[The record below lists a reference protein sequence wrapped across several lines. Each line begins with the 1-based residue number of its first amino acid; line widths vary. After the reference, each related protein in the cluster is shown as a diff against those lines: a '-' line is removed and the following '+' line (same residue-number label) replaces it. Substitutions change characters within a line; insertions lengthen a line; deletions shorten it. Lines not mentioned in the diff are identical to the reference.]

1 MDGGV
6 GGNVNNAESEA
17 VESPEEE
24 AAAITPPQDLAHT
37 EEDKEASLHLKPT
50 YALGFRSCGRTV
62 IDFASEGMV
71 IYPVAHHLAIY
82 NLETRAMEFFHHVR
96 HTRCMQSFQLSPNR
110 ELLVVAEVYQ
120 QSAVSLGQHSAN
132 GAANTSTATLSVSS
146 FPTSP
151 FKGSTGSN
159 VALQTQLRDQEARA
173 LAIYKLGT
181 KTRVRNIPLP
191 ANSNVVSCSF
201 SADNK
206 FLAVLEDAPAHTVTY
221 WKVSNSKLVASCKCP
236 SRGSRI
242 HISPTNAN
250 FISVSGPTT
259 LKYWVWTNNDFKIS
273 NFLPQLK
280 DQEHFVDH
288 TWLKEHMIALSER
301 GLVLCF
307 RITLD
312 GCSADLVHS
321 SRCHQPSHVR
331 MECVT
336 AHGKGF
342 VLGGS
347 AGFFSIYEAS
357 DDPKDPFPFVRS
369 VSVGDIAFDC
379 IAVSPNSETIV
390 ACSKSRELVTFSMS
404 AIDTEQE
411 DKIEYRDFIRH
422 GHQVGPVL
430 QVDVCVQRPIV
441 VTCGTDKTI
450 RVWNF
455 ELNHYELLHHCPE
468 EPTTVAVHPS
478 GFQLVVAFKERV
490 RIYQLLQESLRQVK
504 ELAIKACRFVR
515 YAHGGH
521 LFACASGLTVTT
533 FRAYT
538 LEAVH
543 TFSGHIGAVRCLSWS
558 RDDTYLFSA
567 AHDGAVYR
575 WDISTGSRSEEMQHV
590 VKQCQYAAFAV
601 DRHDPSIVVAS
612 GSDGKI
618 REITAGEETKSFDLP
633 AGTAITSMALMKD
646 CKRLFV
652 GTKAGSILIYPWP
665 LSNKGVAEYF
675 VHAEGILHL
684 RMTEDNEQLITCAED
699 GSVGIFKILNGG
711 LQHQT
716 HADSSGPAHS
726 GTATSRTG
734 IPTARPMSSS
744 APPERRKVG
753 AVYTDAVLVARDDL
767 EERRAEALEWQQR
780 HDQVKAD
787 VEFALHRKENE
798 WINRLHVLKEESEH
812 LVVQE
817 RVRYEELEA
826 RHQLTTRKHTEE
838 LTQLEAHHVKMTQEL
853 ENQYERK
860 LAQEVV
866 RHDALSE
873 SLEQTR
879 QRCEALVE
887 AQDSQNRGTLHA
899 ERKGAY
905 ARAKEQNEI
914 IKRLHEDLK
923 YNHVK
928 FEEVLHQ
935 EETDYE
941 QEMQKMRA
949 EFAAQLENERQNT
962 AVKQGQVSAA
972 NTKLESLRKKMQEL
986 KASSH
991 ARDVLLSTE
1000 RAKLARLEATL
1011 ANYERHFEVCRSS
1024 SHEKERAIT
1033 GLKSDNRVL
1042 ENFRSVLS
1050 HRIDGLE
1057 TEQAPMQEH
1066 LRSLESK
1073 ISEMQNELADEFRA
1087 KAEAQQEMENKD
1099 AKIRTLSHEVK
1110 ALRQSSLKKEYAVG
1124 GMTREFTRLAQLTN
1138 YKDLESAVK
1147 DAYKVY
1153 VMGETLH
1160 KKPPRAIL
1168 TSNSPATSTAAPSS
1182 PGGGGFYPL
1191 PKNVAILHTKAKSG
1205 HQKQQQS
1212 PVVDTPTSVVSVVSD
1227 EALGYDCKQSVDE
1240 SVKQMEYMSRTIQTL
1255 RTALDHAKTQADRV
1269 RRDSV
1274 AEGSMLIDECNRLR
1288 KENKLLQVQIRDLK
1302 RALYVGGGAG
1312 SNSDSERMFG
1322 LDSSRSLLSP
1332 SQLSRSS
1339 PQLRP
1344 ASPSQ
1349 TPQLDLTLD
1358 VSAASVA
1365 GSGPLSLA
1373 PLHAGRATPSK
1384 QQRRQRTPS
1393 AIPSPSRNNST
1404 VLPFARVERGRH
1416 NAARADELAS
1426 VVEKQKRDIQ
1436 RLQTQ
1441 VQLLLSGEADAPLIH
1456 HYNGSAR
1463 VIPLSPSSSSQSLA
1477 PPDASQGGA
1486 TAVSRI
1492 GTLRPLAPA
1501 QMPTPLQSSFVLA
1514 APAFETGTAGINP
1527 PLKLGS
1533 EVEPMEQ

>member
-1 MDGGV
+1 MDDK
-6 GGNVNNAESEA
+6 VNNA
-17 VESPEEE
+17 VNKGEE
-24 AAAITPPQDLAHT
+24 ADLALFTNT
-37 EEDKEASLHLKPT
+37 EEDKETSLHFKPT

-62 IDFASEGMV
+62 VDFASECMV
-71 IYPVAHHLAIY
+71 IYPVAHHLVIY
-82 NLETRAMEFFHHVR
+82 NLETRVMEFFHHIR
-96 HTRCMQSFQLSPNR
+96 HVNCIQSFQLSPNR
-110 ELLVVAEVYQ
+110 ELLAVAEVHQ
-120 QSAVSLGQHSAN
+120 QGMGQIAAC
-132 GAANTSTATLSVSS
+132 GAASTTTATPLSISS
-146 FPTSP
+146 FATSP
-151 FKGSTGSN
+151 LKGSN
-159 VALQTQLRDQEARA
+159 VALQTLLRDQETHA

-181 KTRVRNIPLP
+181 KTRVRSIPLP

-221 WKVSNSKLVASCKCP
+221 WKVSNSKLLASCKCP

-250 FISVSGPTT
+250 FISVSGPAT

-301 GLVLCF
+301 GLLLCF
-307 RITLD
+307 RIALD
-312 GCSADLVHS
+312 GCNADLVHS
-321 SRCHQPSHVR
+321 CRCHQPSHVR

-336 AHGKGF
+336 THGKGF

-347 AGFFSIYEAS
+347 AGFFSIFEAS

-404 AIDTEQE
+404 AIDTGQE
-411 DKIEYRDFIRH
+411 DRIEYCELIRH
-422 GHQVGPVL
+422 GHQIGPVL

-441 VTCGTDKTI
+441 VTCGTDKTV

-455 ELNHYELLHHCPE
+455 ELNHYELLSQCPE

-490 RIYQLLQESLRQVK
+490 RIYQLLQENLRQVK
-504 ELAIKACRFVR
+504 ELATKACRFVR

-521 LFACASGLTVTT
+521 LFACAAGLTVTT
-533 FRAYT
+533 FRTYT
-538 LEAVH
+538 FEAVH

-558 RDDTYLFSA
+558 RDDIYLFSA
-567 AHDGAVYR
+567 AHDGAIYR
-575 WDISTGSRSEEMQHV
+575 WDISTGLRSEEMQHV
-590 VKQCQYAAFAV
+590 VKHCQYAAFVV
-601 DRHDPSIVVAS
+601 DRNDPSIVVAS

-633 AGTAITSMALMKD
+633 AGTIIASMALMKD

-665 LSNKGVAEYF
+665 LNNKGVAEYF
-675 VHAEGILHL
+675 AHAEGILHL
-684 RMTEDNEQLITCAED
+684 RVTEDNEQLITCAED

-711 LQHQT
+711 LQYQEHDNT
-716 HADSSGPAHS
+716 SG
-726 GTATSRTG
+726 TSRTG
-734 IPTARPMSSS
+734 ISTARPMSSS
-744 APPERRKVG
+744 ASTERRKAG
-753 AVYTDAVLVARDDL
+753 EAYTDAVLVARDDL
-767 EERRAEALEWQQR
+767 EEQRAEVLEWQQR

-826 RHQLTTRKHTEE
+826 RHQLATRKHTEE

-860 LAQEVV
+860 LAQEVA
-866 RHDALSE
+866 RYDALSE
-873 SLEQTR
+873 TLEQTR
-879 QRCEALVE
+879 QRCEALME
-887 AQDSQNRGTLHA
+887 SQDSQNRGTLHA
-899 ERKGAY
+899 ERKAAY
-905 ARAKEQNEI
+905 TRAKEQSEI

-941 QEMQKMRA
+941 QEMQKMRV
-949 EFAAQLENERQNT
+949 EFAAQLESERQNT
-962 AVKQGQVSAA
+962 AVKQGHVSAA

-1024 SHEKERAIT
+1024 SHDKEKTIN
-1033 GLKSDNRVL
+1033 GLKSENRVL

-1050 HRIDGLE
+1050 YRIDGLE
-1057 TEQAPMQEH
+1057 TDQVPMQDH
-1066 LRSLESK
+1066 LRLLESK
-1073 ISEMQNELADEFRA
+1073 ISEMQNELADEYRA
-1087 KAEAQQEMENKD
+1087 KAEAQQEMETKD
-1099 AKIRTLSHEVK
+1099 AKIRTLLHEVK
-1110 ALRQSSLKKEYAVG
+1110 TLRQNSLKKEYSVG
-1124 GMTREFTRLAQLTN
+1124 EMTREFTRLAQLTN

-1147 DAYKVY
+1147 DAYKIY
-1153 VMGETLH
+1153 VMGETLQ
-1160 KKPPRAIL
+1160 KNPPRAIL
-1168 TSNSPATSTAAPSS
+1168 STTSASTSTTVPSS
-1182 PGGGGFYPL
+1182 PGGGGFYSPAKTSTTL
-1191 PKNVAILHTKAKSG
+1191 NAKSANVP
-1205 HQKQQQS
+1205 QRQQHS
-1212 PVVDTPTSVVSVVSD
+1212 PVTVTPSSVMSVVSD

-1255 RTALDHAKTQADRV
+1255 RTALDHAKTQTDRV

-1274 AEGSMLIDECNRLR
+1274 AEGSMLIEECNRLR

-1302 RALYVGGGAG
+1302 RALFVASG
-1312 SNSDSERMFG
+1312 SSNNSDGERMSG
-1322 LDSSRSLLSP
+1322 
-1332 SQLSRSS
+1332 QLSRSS
-1339 PQLRP
+1339 PQLRS
-1344 ASPSQ
+1344 ASSSQ
-1349 TPQLDLTLD
+1349 TPQIDLTLD
-1358 VSAASVA
+1358 VTA
-1365 GSGPLSLA
+1365 GGGPVSLA
-1373 PLHAGRATPSK
+1373 PLHTGRTTPSK

-1393 AIPSPSRNNST
+1393 SSPSPSPNNST
-1404 VLPFARVERGRH
+1404 LLPFGRVERGRH
-1416 NAARADELAS
+1416 NAARADELAF

-1441 VQLLLSGEADAPLIH
+1441 VQLLLSGAADAPLVH

-1463 VIPLSPSSSSQSLA
+1463 MIPLSPSSSSQSLTLLDPSKDKA
-1477 PPDASQGGA
+1477 M
-1486 TAVSRI
+1486 AVSRI
-1492 GTLRPLAPA
+1492 GTLRPLTPS
-1501 QMPTPLQSSFVLA
+1501 QTPTPLQSSFVLV
-1514 APAFETGTAGINP
+1514 PPDFDTSTSSTP
-1527 PLKLGS
+1527 PLKRS
-1533 EVEPMEQ
+1533 VEAEPTQQQEETHGI

>member
-1 MDGGV
+1 MDGKV
-6 GGNVNNAESEA
+6 YNVVNKG
-17 VESPEEE
+17 EECPGE
-24 AAAITPPQDLAHT
+24 ELTLNTNT

-62 IDFASEGMV
+62 VDFASEGMI
-71 IYPVAHHLAIY
+71 IYPVAHHLVIY
-82 NLETRAMEFFHHVR
+82 NLETRAMEFFHHIR
-96 HTRCMQSFQLSPNR
+96 HVKSIQSFQFSPNR
-110 ELLVVAEVYQ
+110 ELLAVAEVYQ
-120 QSAVSLGQHSAN
+120 QSMGQLAAF
-132 GAANTSTATLSVSS
+132 GAASTTTATPLSVSS
-146 FPTSP
+146 FATSP
-151 FKGSTGSN
+151 LKGSN
-159 VALQTQLRDQEARA
+159 VALQTLLRDQETHA

-181 KTRVRNIPLP
+181 KARVRSIPLP
-191 ANSNVVSCSF
+191 TNSNVVSCSF

-206 FLAVLEDAPAHTVTY
+206 FLAVLEDSPAHTVTY
-221 WKVSNSKLVASCKCP
+221 WKVSNSKLLASCKCP

-250 FISVSGPTT
+250 FISVSGPAT

-301 GLVLCF
+301 GLLLCF
-307 RITLD
+307 RIALD
-312 GCSADLVHS
+312 GCNADLVHS

-347 AGFFSIYEAS
+347 AGFFSIFEAS
-357 DDPKDPFPFVRS
+357 DDPKDPFPLVRS

-411 DKIEYRDFIRH
+411 DRIEFRELIRH
-422 GHQVGPVL
+422 GHQIGPVL

-441 VTCGTDKTI
+441 VTCGTDKTV

-455 ELNHYELLHHCPE
+455 ELNHYDLLSHCPE
-468 EPTTVAVHPS
+468 EPTTIAVHPS

-490 RIYQLLQESLRQVK
+490 RIFQLLQENLRQVK
-504 ELAIKACRFVR
+504 ELATKACRFVR

-533 FRAYT
+533 FRTYT
-538 LEAVH
+538 FEAVH

-558 RDDTYLFSA
+558 RDDIYLFSA
-567 AHDGAVYR
+567 AHDGAIYR
-575 WDISTGSRSEEMQHV
+575 WDISTGLRSEEMQHV
-590 VKQCQYAAFAV
+590 VKHCQYAAFVV
-601 DRHDPSIVVAS
+601 DRNDPSIVVAS

-618 REITAGEETKSFDLP
+618 REIIAGEETKSFDLS
-633 AGTAITSMALMKD
+633 AGTVITSMALMKD

-652 GTKAGSILIYPWP
+652 GTKAGSLLIYPWP

-675 VHAEGILHL
+675 AHAEGILHL
-684 RMTEDNEQLITCAED
+684 RVTEDNEQLITCAED

-711 LQHQT
+711 LQRQDHEET
-716 HADSSGPAHS
+716 SAV
-726 GTATSRTG
+726 TSRTG
-734 IPTARPMSSS
+734 ITTARPMSSS
-744 APPERRKVG
+744 ATTERRKTG
-753 AVYTDAVLVARDDL
+753 EAYTDAVLVARDDL
-767 EERRAEALEWQQR
+767 EERRAEVLEWQQR

-826 RHQLTTRKHTEE
+826 RHQLATRKHTEE

-860 LAQEVV
+860 LAQEVA
-866 RHDALSE
+866 RYDALSE
-873 SLEQTR
+873 TLEQTR
-879 QRCEALVE
+879 QRCEALME

-899 ERKGAY
+899 ERKAAY
-905 ARAKEQNEI
+905 TRAKEQNEV

-941 QEMQKMRA
+941 QEMQKMRV

-1011 ANYERHFEVCRSS
+1011 ANYERHFEVCRNS
-1024 SHEKERAIT
+1024 SHDKEKAIT
-1033 GLKSDNRVL
+1033 GLKSENRVL

-1057 TEQAPMQEH
+1057 TEQVPMQQH
-1066 LRSLESK
+1066 LHSLESK
-1073 ISEMQNELADEFRA
+1073 ISEMQNELADEYRA
-1087 KAEAQQEMENKD
+1087 KAEAQQEMETKD
-1099 AKIRTLSHEVK
+1099 AKIRTLLHEVK
-1110 ALRQSSLKKEYAVG
+1110 TLRQNSLKKEYSVG
-1124 GMTREFTRLAQLTN
+1124 EMTREFTRLAQLTN

-1147 DAYKVY
+1147 DAYKIY

-1160 KKPPRAIL
+1160 KKPPRATL
-1168 TSNSPATSTAAPSS
+1168 STYSAATSTAVPSS
-1182 PGGGGFYPL
+1182 PGGGGFYSP
-1191 PKNVAILHTKAKSG
+1191 AKTSTTMNAKTP
-1205 HQKQQQS
+1205 QKQQQS
-1212 PVVDTPTSVVSVVSD
+1212 PAAPPFGVMSVVSD

-1240 SVKQMEYMSRTIQTL
+1240 SAKQMEYMSRTIQTL
-1255 RTALDHAKTQADRV
+1255 RTALDHAKAQTDRA

-1274 AEGSMLIDECNRLR
+1274 AEGSILIEECNRLR
-1288 KENKLLQVQIRDLK
+1288 KENKQLQVQIRDLK
-1302 RALYVGGGAG
+1302 RAMYAANG
-1312 SNSDSERMFG
+1312 SYNNNDGER
-1322 LDSSRSLLSP
+1322 LSG
-1332 SQLSRSS
+1332 QLSRSS

-1349 TPQLDLTLD
+1349 APHLDLTLD
-1358 VSAASVA
+1358 VTV
-1365 GSGPLSLA
+1365 GSGPVSLA
-1373 PLHAGRATPSK
+1373 PLQTGRATPSK
-1384 QQRRQRTPS
+1384 QQRRQRTPIS
-1393 AIPSPSRNNST
+1393 SPSPKSNNST
-1404 VLPFARVERGRH
+1404 FLPFGRVERGRH
-1416 NAARADELAS
+1416 NAVRADELAS

-1441 VQLLLSGEADAPLIH
+1441 VQLLLSGAADAPLVH
-1456 HYNGSAR
+1456 HYNGVAR
-1463 VIPLSPSSSSQSLA
+1463 IIPLSPSSSLTALDSSK
-1477 PPDASQGGA
+1477 GA
-1486 TAVSRI
+1486 MTVSRI
-1492 GTLRPLAPA
+1492 GSLRPLTPA
-1501 QMPTPLQSSFVLA
+1501 TPAPLQSSFMLV
-1514 APAFETGTAGINP
+1514 P
-1527 PLKLGS
+1527 PDFDTSTPPMKPT
-1533 EVEPMEQ
+1533 EVEQNQQETHGI

>member
-1 MDGGV
+1 MDEAMDAE
-6 GGNVNNAESEA
+6 VNNDDSEVA
-17 VESPEEE
+17 ESPEEDVTP
-24 AAAITPPQDLAHT
+24 IIPPQNVDLYSSA

-62 IDFASEGMV
+62 IDFASEYM
-71 IYPVAHHLAIY
+71 
-82 NLETRAMEFFHHVR
+82 
-96 HTRCMQSFQLSPNR
+96 
-110 ELLVVAEVYQ
+110 
-120 QSAVSLGQHSAN
+120 
-132 GAANTSTATLSVSS
+132 
-146 FPTSP
+146 
-151 FKGSTGSN
+151 
-159 VALQTQLRDQEARA
+159 
-173 LAIYKLGT
+173 
-181 KTRVRNIPLP
+181 
-191 ANSNVVSCSF
+191 
-201 SADNK
+201 
-206 FLAVLEDAPAHTVTY
+206 
-221 WKVSNSKLVASCKCP
+221 
-236 SRGSRI
+236 
-242 HISPTNAN
+242 
-250 FISVSGPTT
+250 
-259 LKYWVWTNNDFKIS
+259 
-273 NFLPQLK
+273 LK
-280 DQEHFVDH
+280 DQEHFADH

-301 GLVLCF
+301 GLLLCF

-312 GCSADLVHS
+312 GCSADLIHS

-357 DDPKDPFPFVRS
+357 DDAKDPFPFVRS

-379 IAVSPNSETIV
+379 ITISPNSETIV
-390 ACSKSRELVTFSMS
+390 ACSKSRELITFPMS

-411 DKIEYRDFIRH
+411 DKIEYREFIRH
-422 GHQVGPVL
+422 GHQLGPVL
-430 QVDVCVQRPIV
+430 QVDVCIQRPIV
-441 VTCGTDKTI
+441 VTCGTDKTV

-455 ELNHYELLHHCPE
+455 ELHHYELLHHCPE

-533 FRAYT
+533 FRTYT
-538 LEAVH
+538 FEAAH

-558 RDDTYLFSA
+558 RDDSYLYSA
-567 AHDGAVYR
+567 GHEGAIYR
-575 WDISTGSRSEEMQHV
+575 WDINTGSRSEEMQHV

-601 DRHDPSIVVAS
+601 DRNDPNVVVAS

-633 AGTAITSMALMKD
+633 TGMVITSMALMKD
-646 CKRLFV
+646 CKRLFA
-652 GTKAGSILIYPWP
+652 GTKAGSILVYPWP
-665 LSNKGVAEYF
+665 LTNKGICEYF
-675 VHAEGILHL
+675 AHAESILHL

-699 GSVGIFKILNGG
+699 GSVGILKILNGG
-711 LQHQT
+711 LIQQ
-716 HADSSGPAHS
+716 AHND
-726 GTATSRTG
+726 TSRTG
-734 IPTARPMSSS
+734 TNTSRTKLSTARPMSSTS
-744 APPERRKVG
+744 PERRKVG
-753 AVYTDAVLVARDDL
+753 VSYTDAVLVARDDL
-767 EERRAEALEWQQR
+767 EERRAEVLEWQQR

-826 RHQLTTRKHTEE
+826 RHQLATRKHTEE

-860 LAQEVV
+860 LAQEVA
-866 RHDALSE
+866 RYDALSE
-873 SLEQTR
+873 MLEQTR

-887 AQDSQNRGTLHA
+887 AQDSQSRGTLHA
-899 ERKGAY
+899 ERKSAY
-905 ARAKEQNEI
+905 TRAKEQNEI

-941 QEMQKMRA
+941 QEMQKMRV

-1000 RAKLARLEATL
+1000 RAKLARLETTL

-1024 SHEKERAIT
+1024 SHEKERAIN
-1033 GLKSDNRVL
+1033 GLKSENRVL

-1057 TEQAPMQEH
+1057 TEQVPMQDH
-1066 LRSLESK
+1066 LHALESK

-1099 AKIRTLSHEVK
+1099 AKIRTLLHEVK
-1110 ALRQSSLKKEYAVG
+1110 TLRQSSLKKEYSVG
-1124 GMTREFTRLAQLTN
+1124 EMTREFSRLAQFTN

-1147 DAYKVY
+1147 DAYKIY

-1168 TSNSPATSTAAPSS
+1168 SGNNTPGNTTTTPSS
-1182 PGGGGFYPL
+1182 PGGGGFYSPA
-1191 PKNVAILHTKAKSG
+1191 KTATTLHTKATSA
-1205 HQKQQQS
+1205 HQKQRVS
-1212 PVVDTPTSVVSVVSD
+1212 TTAATPKSVASVVSD

-1288 KENKLLQVQIRDLK
+1288 KENKLLQIQIRDLK
-1302 RALYVGGGAG
+1302 RSLYIAGGGASSG
-1312 SNSDSERMFG
+1312 DGERGTGF
-1322 LDSSRSLLSP
+1322 DSSRALQLLSP
-1332 SQLSRSS
+1332 PQLSRSS
-1339 PQLRP
+1339 PQLHTRP
-1344 ASPSQ
+1344 SSPSQ
-1349 TPQLDLTLD
+1349 APQLNLTLD
-1358 VSAASVA
+1358 VTSGS
-1365 GSGPLSLA
+1365 SGPVSLA
-1373 PLHAGRATPSK
+1373 PLHTGRATPSK

-1393 AIPSPSRNNST
+1393 SSPSAMRSNSPL
-1404 VLPFARVERGRH
+1404 LPFGRLERGRH
-1416 NAARADELAS
+1416 SAARADELAS
-1426 VVEKQKRDIQ
+1426 VVEKQKRDIL

-1441 VQLLLSGEADAPLIH
+1441 VQLLLSGAADAPLVQ
-1456 HYNGSAR
+1456 HYAGATR
-1463 VIPLSPSSSSQSLA
+1463 MMPLSPSTSSQSLA
-1477 PPDASQGGA
+1477 SLEASRGGMS
-1486 TAVSRI
+1486 VSRI
-1492 GTLRPLAPA
+1492 GTLRPLPTA
-1501 QMPTPLQSSFVLA
+1501 QTSAPLQSSFVLA
-1514 APAFETGTAGINP
+1514 GPDFSPTGDAASDAPHPSVEPETAG
-1527 PLKLGS
+1527 PLKT
-1533 EVEPMEQ
+1533 PAQ

>member
-1 MDGGV
+1 MDGGIDSEF
-6 GGNVNNAESEA
+6 NNAEGEG
-17 VESPEEE
+17 EEDV
-24 AAAITPPQDLAHT
+24 APIIPPQNRTTTT
-37 EEDKEASLHLKPT
+37 EDEKEASLHLRPT
-50 YALGFRSCGRTV
+50 YALGFHACGRTV
-62 IDFASEGMV
+62 IDFASECTV
-71 IYPVAHHLAIY
+71 IYPVAHHLVIY
-82 NLETRAMEFFHHVR
+82 NVETRAMEFFHHVR
-96 HTRCMQSFQLSPNR
+96 HTRYIQSFQLSPNR
-110 ELLVVAEVYQ
+110 ELLAVAEVYQ
-120 QSAVSLGQHSAN
+120 QTADSN
-132 GAANTSTATLSVSS
+132 STATLLSG
-146 FPTSP
+146 TSP
-151 FKGSTGSN
+151 GKGS
-159 VALQTQLRDQEARA
+159 VALQSQFRDQEARA

-221 WKVSNSKLVASCKCP
+221 WKTSNSKLVASCKCP

-242 HISPTNAN
+242 HISPANAN

-259 LKYWVWTNNDFKIS
+259 LKYWMWTNNDFKIS
-273 NFLPQLK
+273 NFLPQIK

-301 GLVLCF
+301 GLMLCF

-331 MECVT
+331 IECVT

-379 IAVSPNSETIV
+379 ITVSPNSETIV

-411 DKIEYRDFIRH
+411 DRIEYREFIRH
-422 GHQVGPVL
+422 GHQVGPVV
-430 QVDVCVQRPIV
+430 QVDVCVQRPVV

-455 ELNHYELLHHCPE
+455 ELNHYELLHQCPE

-490 RIYQLLQESLRQVK
+490 RIYQLLQESLRQLK

-521 LFACASGLTVTT
+521 FFACASGLTVTT
-533 FRAYT
+533 FRPYT

-543 TFSGHIGAVRCLSWS
+543 TFSGHIGAVRCLGWS
-558 RDDTYLFSA
+558 RDDTYLYSA
-567 AHDGAVYR
+567 AHDGAIYR

-590 VKQCQYAAFAV
+590 VKHCQYAAFAV
-601 DRHDPSIVVAS
+601 DRNDPSIVVAS

-633 AGTAITSMALMKD
+633 TGTVLTSMALMKD
-646 CKRLFV
+646 CKRLFA
-652 GTKAGSILIYPWP
+652 GTKAGSVLVYPWP

-675 VHAEGILHL
+675 AHSEGILHL

-699 GSVGIFKILNGG
+699 GSVGIFKILNAG
-711 LQHQT
+711 LQHQEE
-716 HADSSGPAHS
+716 ASGN
-726 GTATSRTG
+726 GMATSRTG
-734 IPTARPMSSS
+734 ISTARPMSSS
-744 APPERRKVG
+744 GASERRKNG

-767 EERRAEALEWQQR
+767 EERRAEVVEWQQR

-853 ENQYERK
+853 ENQYELK
-860 LAQEVV
+860 LAQEVA
-866 RHDALSE
+866 RYDALSE
-873 SLEQTR
+873 MLEQTR

-899 ERKGAY
+899 ERKAAY
-905 ARAKEQNEI
+905 SRAKEQNEI

-941 QEMQKMRA
+941 QEMQKMRV
-949 EFAAQLENERQNT
+949 EFADQLESERQNT

-1011 ANYERHFEVCRSS
+1011 ANYERHFEVCRGS
-1024 SHEKERAIT
+1024 SHEKEKAIT
-1033 GLKSDNRVL
+1033 GLKSENRVL

-1066 LRSLESK
+1066 VRALESK
-1073 ISEMQNELADEFRA
+1073 ISEMQSELAEEFHA
-1087 KAEAQQEMENKD
+1087 KAEAHKEMENKD
-1099 AKIRTLSHEVK
+1099 AKIRTLLHEVK
-1110 ALRQSSLKKEYAVG
+1110 TLRQSSLKKEYSVG
-1124 GMTREFTRLAQLTN
+1124 EMTREFTRLAQLTN

-1153 VMGETLH
+1153 VTGETLH
-1160 KKPPRAIL
+1160 KKPPRTL
-1168 TSNSPATSTAAPSS
+1168 LSSSSPAVSTAVPSS
-1182 PGGGGFYPL
+1182 PGGGGFYSP
-1191 PKNVAILHTKAKSG
+1191 AKSVMTS
-1205 HQKQQQS
+1205 QSKATSAQPKQQQ
-1212 PVVDTPTSVVSVVSD
+1212 PPTNVVSVVSD

-1302 RALYVGGGAG
+1302 RALYVAG
-1312 SNSDSERMFG
+1312 ETDNNRDVERSLA
-1322 LDSSRSLLSP
+1322 LDSS

-1339 PQLRP
+1339 PQLGS
-1344 ASPSQ
+1344 ASPQ
-1349 TPQLDLTLD
+1349 VDLTLD
-1358 VSAASVA
+1358 VTAA
-1365 GSGPLSLA
+1365 GTGPMGLA
-1373 PLHAGRATPSK
+1373 PLHTGRATPTK
-1384 QQRRQRTPS
+1384 QFRRQRTPGS
-1393 AIPSPSRNNST
+1393 SPSSRNNSA
-1404 VLPFARVERGRH
+1404 VPPFGRVERGRH
-1416 NAARADELAS
+1416 NVARADELAS

-1441 VQLLLSGEADAPLIH
+1441 VQLLLSGVADAPLVH
-1456 HYNGSAR
+1456 HYNGTAR
-1463 VIPLSPSSSSQSLA
+1463 MIPLSPSSSSQSLA
-1477 PPDASQGGA
+1477 PLDSSKGGA
-1486 TAVSRI
+1486 MTVSRI
-1492 GTLRPLAPA
+1492 GTLRPLTTA
-1501 QMPTPLQSSFVLA
+1501 QTSTPLQSSFVL
-1514 APAFETGTAGINP
+1514 TMQDGDAGNNSP
-1527 PLKLGS
+1527 PKPS
-1533 EVEPMEQ
+1533 PQAEQI

>member
-1 MDGGV
+1 MDGGIDSDI
-6 GGNVNNAESEA
+6 NNGEG
-17 VESPEEE
+17 EEDV
-24 AAAITPPQDLAHT
+24 APINPQQKLTTNT
-37 EEDKEASLHLKPT
+37 EDDKEASLHIKPT
-50 YALGFRSCGRTV
+50 YALGFHACGRTL
-62 IDFASEGMV
+62 IDFASECTV
-71 IYPVAHHLAIY
+71 IYPVAHHLVIY

-96 HTRCMQSFQLSPNR
+96 HTRYIQSFQLSPNR
-110 ELLVVAEVYQ
+110 ELLAVAEVYQ
-120 QSAVSLGQHSAN
+120 QTADSN
-132 GAANTSTATLSVSS
+132 STVIPLSSN
-146 FPTSP
+146 SP
-151 FKGSTGSN
+151 GKGSGL
-159 VALQTQLRDQEARA
+159 ALHSQFRDQEAHA
-173 LAIYKLGT
+173 LAIYKLST

-221 WKVSNSKLVASCKCP
+221 WKTSNSKLVASCKCP

-242 HISPTNAN
+242 HISPANAN

-259 LKYWVWTNNDFKIS
+259 LKYWVWTNNDLKNS
-273 NFLPQLK
+273 NFLPQMK

-288 TWLKEHMIALSER
+288 TWIKDHMIALSER
-301 GLVLCF
+301 GLLLCF

-331 MECVT
+331 VECVT

-342 VLGGS
+342 VVGGS

-369 VSVGDIAFDC
+369 VSVGEIAFDC
-379 IAVSPNSETIV
+379 ITISPNSEAIV
-390 ACSKSRELVTFSMS
+390 SCSKSRELITFSMS

-411 DKIEYRDFIRH
+411 DRIEFREFIRH
-422 GHQVGPVL
+422 GHQIGPVL
-430 QVDVCVQRPIV
+430 QVDVCIQRPIV

-468 EPTTVAVHPS
+468 EPTTIAVHPS

-504 ELAIKACRFVR
+504 ELAIKACRFIR

-533 FRAYT
+533 FRTYSF
-538 LEAVH
+538 EAVH

-558 RDDTYLFSA
+558 RDDTYLYSA
-567 AHDGAVYR
+567 AHDGAIYR
-575 WDISTGSRSEEMQHV
+575 WEMSTGMRSEEMQHV
-590 VKQCQYAAFAV
+590 VKHCQYAAFAV
-601 DRHDPSIVVAS
+601 DRNDPSLVVAS

-618 REITAGEETKSFDLP
+618 REITAGEETKSVDLP
-633 AGTAITSMALMKD
+633 TGTVLTSMALMKD
-646 CKRLFV
+646 CKRLFA
-652 GTKAGSILIYPWP
+652 GTKAGSVLVYPWP
-665 LSNKGVAEYF
+665 LSNKGIAEYF
-675 VHAEGILHL
+675 VHSESILNL

-699 GSVGIFKILNGG
+699 GSVGIFKILNSG
-711 LQHQT
+711 LQYQ
-716 HADSSGPAHS
+716 AQEEAFGS

-734 IPTARPMSSS
+734 ISTARPMSSS
-744 APPERRKVG
+744 GASERRKAG
-753 AVYTDAVLVARDDL
+753 TGTVYTDAVLVARDDL
-767 EERRAEALEWQQR
+767 EERRAEVVEWQQR

-838 LTQLEAHHVKMTQEL
+838 LTQVEAHHVKMTQEL
-853 ENQYERK
+853 ENQYELK
-860 LAQEVV
+860 LAQEVA
-866 RHDALSE
+866 RYDALSE
-873 SLEQTR
+873 TLEQTR

-899 ERKGAY
+899 ERKAAY
-905 ARAKEQNEI
+905 SRAKEQNEI

-941 QEMQKMRA
+941 QEMQKMRV
-949 EFAAQLENERQNT
+949 EFADQLENERQNT

-1033 GLKSDNRVL
+1033 GLKSENRVL

-1066 LRSLESK
+1066 VHTLESK
-1073 ISEMQNELADEFRA
+1073 ISEMQSELAEEYHA
-1087 KAEAQQEMENKD
+1087 KAESHKEMENKD
-1099 AKIRTLSHEVK
+1099 AKIRTLLQEVK
-1110 ALRQSSLKKEYAVG
+1110 TLRQSSLKKEYSVG
-1124 GMTREFTRLAQLTN
+1124 EMTREFTRLTQLTN

-1160 KKPPRAIL
+1160 KKPPRAL
-1168 TSNSPATSTAAPSS
+1168 VSSSSPALTTTVPSS
-1182 PGGGGFYPL
+1182 PGGGGFYSP
-1191 PKNVAILHTKAKSG
+1191 AKSVVAKVTSAQ
-1205 HQKQQQS
+1205 QKQQL
-1212 PVVDTPTSVVSVVSD
+1212 PATPTSTVNVVSD

-1255 RTALDHAKTQADRV
+1255 RTALDHAKTQTDRV

-1302 RALYVGGGAG
+1302 RALYVAG
-1312 SNSDSERMFG
+1312 EADNNRDAERTLV
-1322 LDSSRSLLSP
+1322 LDSSP
-1332 SQLSRSS
+1332 LSRSS
-1339 PQLRP
+1339 PQLG
-1344 ASPSQ
+1344 SPQ
-1349 TPQLDLTLD
+1349 VDFTLD
-1358 VSAASVA
+1358 VTAGT
-1365 GSGPLSLA
+1365 GSGGLA
-1373 PLHAGRATPSK
+1373 PLHTGRSTPSK
-1384 QQRRQRTPS
+1384 QLRRQRTPS
-1393 AIPSPSRNNST
+1393 SSPSSHNNST
-1404 VLPFARVERGRH
+1404 GLPFGRLERGRH
-1416 NAARADELAS
+1416 NVARADELVS
-1426 VVEKQKRDIQ
+1426 VVEKQRRDIQ

-1441 VQLLLSGEADAPLIH
+1441 VQLLLSGAADAPLVTY
-1456 HYNGSAR
+1456 YNGTAR
-1463 VIPLSPSSSSQSLA
+1463 MIPLSPSSSSQSLA
-1477 PPDASQGGA
+1477 PLDSAKGGA
-1486 TAVSRI
+1486 MAVSRI
-1492 GTLRPLAPA
+1492 GTLRPLTTA
-1501 QMPTPLQSSFVLA
+1501 QTSTPLQSSFVL
-1514 APAFETGTAGINP
+1514 TMQDGDAGNNSP
-1527 PLKLGS
+1527 PKPS
-1533 EVEPMEQ
+1533 PHAE

>member
-1 MDGGV
+1 MEGKV
-6 GGNVNNAESEA
+6 KSSVNKREEPREERLTLFTNT
-17 VESPEEE
+17 EEE
-24 AAAITPPQDLAHT
+24 
-37 EEDKEASLHLKPT
+37 KETTLHLKPT
-50 YALGFRSCGRTV
+50 YALGLRSCGRTV
-62 IDFASEGMV
+62 VDFAGDCTV
-71 IYPVAHHLAIY
+71 IYPVAHHLVMY
-82 NLETRAMEFFHHVR
+82 NLETRAMDFFHHIHHVK
-96 HTRCMQSFQLSPNR
+96 CIQSFQVSPNR
-110 ELLVVAEVYQ
+110 ELLAVAEVLQ
-120 QSAVSLGQHSAN
+120 QGIGHVGAL
-132 GAANTSTATLSVSS
+132 GAAAAMPLT
-146 FPTSP
+146 TSP
-151 FKGSTGSN
+151 LKGSN
-159 VALQTQLRDQEARA
+159 VALQSLLRDQEAHA

-191 ANSNVVSCSF
+191 ANSSVVSCSF
-201 SADNK
+201 STDNK
-206 FLAVLEDAPAHTVTY
+206 FLAVLEDAPTHSVTY
-221 WKVSNSKLVASCKCP
+221 WKVSNCKLLASGKCP

-250 FISVSGPTT
+250 FISVSGPAT

-288 TWLKEHMIALSER
+288 TWLKEHMVALSER
-301 GLVLCF
+301 DLLLCF
-307 RITLD
+307 RIALD
-312 GCSADLVHS
+312 GCNADLVHS
-321 SRCHQPSHVR
+321 FRCHQPSHVR

-347 AGFFSIYEAS
+347 AGFFSIFEAS

-404 AIDTEQE
+404 AIDTGQE
-411 DKIEYRDFIRH
+411 DKIEFRELIRH
-422 GHQVGPVL
+422 SHQIGPVL
-430 QVDVCVQRPIV
+430 QVDVSVQRPIV
-441 VTCGTDKTI
+441 VTCGTDKTV

-455 ELNHYELLHHCPE
+455 ELNHYELLSQCPE

-490 RIYQLLQESLRQVK
+490 RVYQLLQESLRQVK
-504 ELAIKACRFVR
+504 ELATKACRFVR

-521 LFACASGLTVTT
+521 LFACASGLTVKT
-533 FRAYT
+533 FRTYT
-538 LEAVH
+538 FEAVH

-558 RDDTYLFSA
+558 RDDVYLFSA
-567 AHDGAVYR
+567 AHDGSIYR
-575 WDISTGSRSEEMQHV
+575 WDISTGLRSEEMQHV
-590 VKQCQYAAFAV
+590 VKHCQYAAFVV
-601 DRHDPSIVVAS
+601 DRNDPSVVVAS

-618 REITAGEETKSFDLP
+618 REITGGEETKSYDLP
-633 AGTAITSMALMKD
+633 AGTVITSMALMKD
-646 CKRLFV
+646 CRRLFV
-652 GTKAGSILIYPWP
+652 GTKAGSILTYPWP
-665 LSNKGVAEYF
+665 LRNKGVAEYF
-675 VHAEGILHL
+675 AHAEGILHL
-684 RMTEDNEQLITCAED
+684 RVTEDNEQLITCAED

-711 LQHQT
+711 LQHQEKD
-716 HADSSGPAHS
+716 DSC
-726 GTATSRTG
+726 GTRTSRTG
-734 IPTARPMSSS
+734 VSTARPVSSS
-744 APPERRKVG
+744 ASAERRKAG
-753 AVYTDAVLVARDDL
+753 ETYTDAVLVARDDL
-767 EERRAEALEWQQR
+767 EERRAEVLEWR
-780 HDQVKAD
+780 LLHDQVKAD

-826 RHQLTTRKHTEE
+826 RHQLATRKHTEE

-860 LAQEVV
+860 LAQEMA
-866 RHDALSE
+866 RYDALSE
-873 SLEQTR
+873 TLEQTR
-879 QRCEALVE
+879 QRCEALME

-899 ERKGAY
+899 ERKAAY
-905 ARAKEQNEI
+905 TRSKEQNEI

-941 QEMQKMRA
+941 YEMQKMRA
-949 EFAAQLENERQNT
+949 EFTTQLENERQNT

-972 NTKLESLRKKMQEL
+972 NTRLESLRRKMQEL
-986 KASSH
+986 EAASH

-1011 ANYERHFEVCRSS
+1011 ANYERHFEVCRGS
-1024 SHEKERAIT
+1024 SHEKEKTIT

-1057 TEQAPMQEH
+1057 TEQVPMHEH
-1066 LRSLESK
+1066 LHALESK
-1073 ISEMQNELADEFRA
+1073 ISEMQAELADEYLA
-1087 KAEAQQEMENKD
+1087 KAEAQQETETKD
-1099 AKIRTLSHEVK
+1099 AKIRTLLHEVK
-1110 ALRQSSLKKEYAVG
+1110 TLRQNSLKKEYSVG
-1124 GMTREFTRLAQLTN
+1124 EMTREFTRLTQLTN

-1160 KKPPRAIL
+1160 KKPPRAIFS
-1168 TSNSPATSTAAPSS
+1168 TTSTAASTALPFS
-1182 PGGGGFYPL
+1182 PGGGGFYSPA
-1191 PKNVAILHTKAKSG
+1191 KTTTTFNTKAS
-1205 HQKQQQS
+1205 HVQSKQLQS
-1212 PVVDTPTSVVSVVSD
+1212 STATPANVMASVVSD

-1240 SVKQMEYMSRTIQTL
+1240 SVKQMEFMSKTIQTL
-1255 RTALDHAKTQADRV
+1255 RTALDHAKTQTDRV

-1274 AEGSMLIDECNRLR
+1274 AEGSMLIEECNSLR
-1288 KENKLLQVQIRDLK
+1288 KENKQLQVLIRDLK
-1302 RALYVGGGAG
+1302 RALFITNRK
-1312 SNSDSERMFG
+1312 SNNFDGERMSG
-1322 LDSSRSLLSP
+1322 SLSL
-1332 SQLSRSS
+1332 SS

-1349 TPQLDLTLD
+1349 TPHLDLALD
-1358 VSAASVA
+1358 VTA
-1365 GSGPLSLA
+1365 GSGLMSLA
-1373 PLHAGRATPSK
+1373 PLPTGLTTTPSK

-1393 AIPSPSRNNST
+1393 SSPSPSPNNLT
-1404 VLPFARVERGRH
+1404 QLPFGRVERGRH
-1416 NAARADELAS
+1416 SVARADELAS

-1441 VQLLLSGEADAPLIH
+1441 VQLLLSGAADAPLVH
-1456 HYNGSAR
+1456 HYKGTAR
-1463 VIPLSPSSSSQSLA
+1463 VIPLSPSPSSQTLTPLDS
-1477 PPDASQGGA
+1477 SKGA
-1486 TAVSRI
+1486 MVVSRI
-1492 GTLRPLAPA
+1492 GSLRPLTPA
-1501 QMPTPLQSSFVLA
+1501 QVPVPLQSSFLLA
-1514 APAFETGTAGINP
+1514 PPEFHTSAPMKPTEVGQNQQETHGI
-1527 PLKLGS
+1527 
-1533 EVEPMEQ
+1533 

>member
-1 MDGGV
+1 MDGGTDTE
-6 GGNVNNAESEA
+6 VNNVDLEA
-17 VESPEEE
+17 ESPEDDVAPINPPPGITLY
-24 AAAITPPQDLAHT
+24 AAT
-37 EEDKEASLHLKPT
+37 EEDKEASLHIKPT

-62 IDFASEGMV
+62 IDFVSESTV
-71 IYPVAHHLAIY
+71 VYPVAHHLVLY
-82 NLETRAMEFFHHVR
+82 NLETRVMEFFHHVR
-96 HTRCMQSFQLSPNR
+96 HTKSIQSFQLSLNR
-110 ELLVVAEVYQ
+110 ELLAVAEIFQ
-120 QSAVSLGQHSAN
+120 QSVALSGQLSTGGVAS
-132 GAANTSTATLSVSS
+132 TMTATPLSIPSLMASPPKGGSS
-146 FPTSP
+146 VT
-151 FKGSTGSN
+151 
-159 VALQTQLRDQEARA
+159 LQAPQRDQEARA
-173 LAIYKLGT
+173 IAIYKLGS
-181 KTRVRNIPLP
+181 KTRVRSIPLP

-221 WKVSNSKLVASCKCP
+221 WKVGNAKLVASCKCP

-280 DQEHFVDH
+280 DQEQFVDH

-301 GLVLCF
+301 GLLLCF

-312 GCSADLVHS
+312 GCSADIVHS

-336 AHGKGF
+336 AHAKGF

-347 AGFFSIYEAS
+347 AGFFT
-357 DDPKDPFPFVRS
+357 
-369 VSVGDIAFDC
+369 FDC
-379 IAVSPNSETIV
+379 ITVSPNSEAIV
-390 ACSKSRELVTFSMS
+390 ACSKARELISFSMS

-411 DKIEYRDFIRH
+411 DRIEYREFIRH
-422 GHQVGPVL
+422 VSFVASVTFCSMIYCFNPFLQLLQGHQVGPVL

-441 VTCGTDKTI
+441 VTCGTDRTV

-455 ELNHYELLHHCPE
+455 ELHLYELLHHCPE
-468 EPTTVAVHPS
+468 EPITVAVHPS

-521 LFACASGLTVTT
+521 LFAFASGLTVTT
-533 FRAYT
+533 FRTYT
-538 LEAVH
+538 FEAVH

-558 RDDTYLFSA
+558 RDDIYLFSA
-567 AHDGAVYR
+567 AHDGAIYR

-601 DRHDPSIVVAS
+601 DRNDPSVVVAS

-618 REITAGEETKSFDLP
+618 REITAGEESKSFDLP
-633 AGTAITSMALMKD
+633 AGTVITSMALMKD
-646 CKRLFV
+646 CKRLFA
-652 GTKAGSILIYPWP
+652 GTKAGSILVYQWP

-675 VHAEGILHL
+675 AHSEGILHL

-711 LQHQT
+711 FVHQGHDEISAMSHT
-716 HADSSGPAHS
+716 
-726 GTATSRTG
+726 GTATYRTG
-734 IPTARPMSSS
+734 ISTARPTSS
-744 APPERRKVG
+744 ASPERRKLG
-753 AVYTDAVLVARDDL
+753 TTYTDAVLVARDDL
-767 EERRAEALEWQQR
+767 EERRAEVIEWQQR

-812 LVVQE
+812 LVIQE

-826 RHQLTTRKHTEE
+826 RHQLATRKHTEE

-860 LAQEVV
+860 LAQEVA
-866 RHDALSE
+866 RYDALSE
-873 SLEQTR
+873 TLEQTR

-899 ERKGAY
+899 ERKAAY
-905 ARAKEQNEI
+905 TRAKEQNEI

-1024 SHEKERAIT
+1024 SHEKERAIN
-1033 GLKSDNRVL
+1033 GLKSENRVL

-1057 TEQAPMQEH
+1057 TEQAPMHKH
-1066 LRSLESK
+1066 LSSLESK

-1099 AKIRTLSHEVK
+1099 AKIRTLLHEVK
-1110 ALRQSSLKKEYAVG
+1110 ALRQSSLKKEYSVG
-1124 GMTREFTRLAQLTN
+1124 EMTREFTRLAQLTN

-1168 TSNSPATSTAAPSS
+1168 PGNSTPTSSTVPSS
-1182 PGGGGFYPL
+1182 PGGGGFYSPA
-1191 PKNVAILHTKAKSG
+1191 KTIMTLHNKAASA
-1205 HQKQQQS
+1205 HQKQQQQAPTS
-1212 PVVDTPTSVVSVVSD
+1212 ATPTSVVSAVSD

-1302 RALYVGGGAG
+1302 RSLYIAGGA
-1312 SNSDSERMFG
+1312 SNSDSSAS
-1322 LDSSRSLLSP
+1322 DSSRALQALSP

-1339 PQLRP
+1339 PQLLSRP
-1344 ASPSQ
+1344 SSPSQ
-1349 TPQLDLTLD
+1349 PPLLDLTLD
-1358 VSAASVA
+1358 VTSSS
-1365 GSGPLSLA
+1365 SGPVSLA
-1373 PLHAGRATPSK
+1373 PLHTGRATPSK

-1393 AIPSPSRNNST
+1393 SSPSPSRNNST
-1404 VLPFARVERGRH
+1404 LPFGRMERGRH
-1416 NAARADELAS
+1416 SAARADELAN

-1441 VQLLLSGEADAPLIH
+1441 VQLLLSGAADAPLVQ
-1456 HYNGSAR
+1456 HYAGATR
-1463 VIPLSPSSSSQSLA
+1463 MLPLSPPTSSQSLTSL
-1477 PPDASQGGA
+1477 DGA
-1486 TAVSRI
+1486 RGAMAVSRI
-1492 GTLRPLAPA
+1492 GTLRPLPTT
-1501 QMPTPLQSSFVLA
+1501 QTSTPLQSSFVLA
-1514 APAFETGTAGINP
+1514 APDFSPTRDDMSRPALEAEATAQQ
-1527 PLKLGS
+1527 
-1533 EVEPMEQ
+1533 EVQGN